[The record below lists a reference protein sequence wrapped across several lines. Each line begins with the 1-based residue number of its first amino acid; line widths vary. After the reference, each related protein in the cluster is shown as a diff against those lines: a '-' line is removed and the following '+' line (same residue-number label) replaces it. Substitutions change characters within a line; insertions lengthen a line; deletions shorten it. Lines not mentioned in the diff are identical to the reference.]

1 MVMKVQETRNF
12 QSEVKQLLHLMI
24 NSLYSNKEI
33 FLREL
38 ISNASDAADKLKFKA
53 LSNNNLYEND
63 NKLKVQISI
72 NKKEKLIIINDNGIG
87 MTRDEV
93 IENLGTIAKSGT
105 KSFIESL
112 KITSKKLEE
121 NKQPTQFIGQFGVGF
136 YSSFI
141 VANKVS
147 VKTRAAGIAYDK
159 GVFWE
164 STGENNY
171 NITNIYK
178 KSRGTEITL
187 HIRENNNEFL
197 DIWRIKNI
205 ISKYSDHISL
215 PIEIQ
220 TYDEKNKQYIWEQIN
235 KAQAIWLRNKSEISD
250 SEYKE
255 FYKQL
260 THDTTDPIA
269 WTHNHVEGKQEYT
282 SLLYIP
288 FNVPWD
294 VRNRDH
300 KNGIKLYVQ
309 RVFIMDDAEQLLPK
323 YLRFIK
329 GLVDSNDL
337 PLNIS
342 REILQD
348 NNIIYN
354 MKNMLTKKVL
364 NMLTNISKTKDLYN
378 DLWQKFGLILKEGPA
393 EDLNNK
399 DRIIKLLRFAST
411 YNNNSIQ
418 NVSLESYINR
428 MIEGQKKIYFLTA
441 DNYLAAKSSP
451 HLEFFSNKKIEVL
464 LLTDH
469 IDEWMMSYIT
479 DFQEKPLQLISKK
492 DESLNDFIKKKD
504 NLDNDINK
512 KTLNEFIKKVENL
525 LGNKIKKVYFTDR
538 LFNTPAI
545 VTTDTNEMSTQMAKL
560 FAAAGQ
566 QTPEIKYNFELN
578 SNHTLIKKAM
588 NIKDEKYFTE
598 FINLLLEEAIFAEK
612 GTLENPNIFI
622 NRINYFLSK
631 DKI

>member
-1 MVMKVQETRNF
+1 MKVQETRNF
-12 QSEVKQLLHLMI
+12 ESEVKQLLHLMI

-38 ISNASDAADKLKFKA
+38 ISNASDAADKLRFKA
-53 LSNNNLYEND
+53 LSNIKLYEND
-63 NKLKVQISI
+63 NQLKVQISI
-72 NKKEKLIIINDNGIG
+72 DKKEKLIIINDNGIG

-112 KITSKKLEE
+112 NISSKKLEN
-121 NKQPTQFIGQFGVGF
+121 NKQTTQFIGQFGVGF

-147 VKTRAAGIAYDK
+147 VKTRAAGIPHDK

-171 NITNIYK
+171 TITNIYK
-178 KSRGTEITL
+178 KFRGTEITL
-187 HIRENNNEFL
+187 HIRDNNNEFL
-197 DIWRIKNI
+197 DVWRIKNI
-205 ISKYSDHISL
+205 ISKYSEHISL

-220 TYDEKNKQYIWEQIN
+220 TYNEKTKQYVWEQIN

-260 THDTTDPIA
+260 THDTTDPIT
-269 WTHNHVEGKQEYT
+269 WSHNHVEGKQEYT

-288 FNVPWD
+288 SNVPWD
-294 VRNRDH
+294 VRNRDY
-300 KNGIKLYVQ
+300 KSGIKLYVQ

-348 NNIIYN
+348 NNIIHN
-354 MKNMLTKKVL
+354 MKNMLTRKVL
-364 NMLTNISKTKDLYN
+364 NMLINLSKKEDVYN
-378 DLWQKFGLILKEGPA
+378 DLWKKFGLILKEGPA

-399 DRIIKLLRFAST
+399 DKIIELLRFAST

-418 NVSLESYINR
+418 NISLETYINR
-428 MIEGQKKIYFLTA
+428 MIKGQNKIYFLTA
-441 DNYLAAKSSP
+441 DNYLSAKSSP
-451 HLEFFSNKKIEVL
+451 HLEFFINKKIEVL

-479 DFQEKPLQLISKK
+479 DFKGKPLQLISKK
-492 DESLNDFIKKKD
+492 DDSLNDFLQKEDNIDNNKNIKE
-504 NLDNDINK
+504 LDY
-512 KTLNEFIKKVENL
+512 FIKKIENL
-525 LGNKIKKVYFTDR
+525 LGNKVKKIYYTNR
-538 LFNTPAI
+538 LVNIPAI

-578 SNHTLIKKAM
+578 PTHVLIKKAM
-588 NIKDEKYFTE
+588 KIKDEKYFSE
-598 FINLLLEEAIFAEK
+598 FINLLLEEAILAEK
-612 GTLENPNIFI
+612 GTLDNPNIFI
-622 NRINYFLSK
+622 NRINYFLSNE
-631 DKI
+631 KI

>member
-1 MVMKVQETRNF
+1 MKVQETRNF
-12 QSEVKQLLHLMI
+12 ESEVKQLLHLMI

-38 ISNASDAADKLKFKA
+38 ISNASDAADKLRFKA
-53 LSNNNLYEND
+53 LSNIKLYEND
-63 NKLKVQISI
+63 NQLKVQISI

-112 KITSKKLEE
+112 NISSKKLEN
-121 NKQPTQFIGQFGVGF
+121 NKQTTQFIGQFGVGF

-147 VKTRAAGIAYDK
+147 VKTRAAGIPHDK

-171 NITNIYK
+171 TITNIYK
-178 KSRGTEITL
+178 KFRGTEITL
-187 HIRENNNEFL
+187 HIRDNNNEFL

-205 ISKYSDHISL
+205 ISKYSEHISL

-220 TYDEKNKQYIWEQIN
+220 TYNEKTKQYVWEQIN

-260 THDTTDPIA
+260 THDTTDPIT
-269 WTHNHVEGKQEYT
+269 WSHNHVEGKQEYT

-288 FNVPWD
+288 SNVPWD
-294 VRNRDH
+294 VRNRDY
-300 KNGIKLYVQ
+300 KSGIKLYVQ

-348 NNIIYN
+348 NNIIHN
-354 MKNMLTKKVL
+354 MKNILTKK
-364 NMLTNISKTKDLYN
+364 S
-378 DLWQKFGLILKEGPA
+378 
-393 EDLNNK
+393 
-399 DRIIKLLRFAST
+399 
-411 YNNNSIQ
+411 
-418 NVSLESYINR
+418 
-428 MIEGQKKIYFLTA
+428 
-441 DNYLAAKSSP
+441 
-451 HLEFFSNKKIEVL
+451 
-464 LLTDH
+464 
-469 IDEWMMSYIT
+469 
-479 DFQEKPLQLISKK
+479 
-492 DESLNDFIKKKD
+492 
-504 NLDNDINK
+504 
-512 KTLNEFIKKVENL
+512 
-525 LGNKIKKVYFTDR
+525 
-538 LFNTPAI
+538 
-545 VTTDTNEMSTQMAKL
+545 
-560 FAAAGQ
+560 
-566 QTPEIKYNFELN
+566 IKYVN
-578 SNHTLIKKAM
+578 
-588 NIKDEKYFTE
+588 KYFKKRR
-598 FINLLLEEAIFAEK
+598 FI
-612 GTLENPNIFI
+612 
-622 NRINYFLSK
+622 
-631 DKI
+631 

>member
-1 MVMKVQETRNF
+1 MKVQETRNF
-12 QSEVKQLLHLMI
+12 ESEVKQLLHLMI

-38 ISNASDAADKLKFKA
+38 ISNASDAADKLRFKA
-53 LSNNNLYEND
+53 LSNINLYEN
-63 NKLKVQISI
+63 NNELKVQISI
-72 NKKEKLIIINDNGIG
+72 DKKEKLIIINDNGIG

-112 KITSKKLEE
+112 NLSSKKLEN
-121 NKQPTQFIGQFGVGF
+121 NKQTNQFIGQFGVGF

-147 VKTRAAGIAYDK
+147 VKTRAAGISPDK

-171 NITNIYK
+171 TITDIYK
-178 KSRGTEITL
+178 KLRGTEVTL
-187 HIRENNNEFL
+187 HIRDNNNEFL
-197 DIWRIKNI
+197 DVWRIKNI
-205 ISKYSDHISL
+205 INKYSDHISL

-220 TYDEKNKQYIWEQIN
+220 TYNEKTKQYNWEQIN

-260 THDTTDPIA
+260 THDTNDPMT
-269 WTHNHVEGKQEYT
+269 WSHNHVEGKQEYT

-288 FNVPWD
+288 SNVPWD
-294 VRNRDH
+294 VRNRDY
-300 KNGIKLYVQ
+300 KSGIKLYVQ

-348 NNIIYN
+348 NNIIHN

-364 NMLTNISKTKDLYN
+364 NMLTNLSKKEDLYN

-399 DRIIKLLRFAST
+399 DKIINLLRFSST

-418 NVSLESYINR
+418 NISLESYINR
-428 MIEGQKKIYFLTA
+428 MIKGQKKIYFLTA
-441 DNYLAAKSSP
+441 DNYLSAKSSP
-451 HLEFFSNKKIEVL
+451 HLEFFSNKNIEVL

-479 DFQEKPLQLISKK
+479 DFKGKPLQLISKK
-492 DESLNDFIKKKD
+492 DDSLNDFIKKEDDID
-504 NLDNDINK
+504 NTKN
-512 KTLNEFIKKVENL
+512 IKKLDDFVKKIENL
-525 LGNKIKKVYFTDR
+525 LGNKIKKVYCTNR
-538 LFNTPAI
+538 LVNIPAI

-578 SNHTLIKKAM
+578 PNHILIKKAM
-588 NIKDEKYFTE
+588 NIKDEKYFSE
-598 FINLLLEEAIFAEK
+598 FINLLLEEAILAEK
-612 GTLENPNIFI
+612 GTLDNPNTFI
-622 NRINYFLSK
+622 NRINYFLSNE
-631 DKI
+631 KI

>member
-1 MVMKVQETRNF
+1 MKIQETRNF
-12 QSEVKQLLHLMI
+12 ESEVKQLLHLMI

-53 LSNNNLYEND
+53 LSNISLYEDD

-112 KITSKKLEE
+112 NISSKKIGE
-121 NKQPTQFIGQFGVGF
+121 NKQNTQFIGQFGVGF

-141 VANKVS
+141 VSNKVS

-178 KSRGTEITL
+178 KSRGTEIIL
-187 HIRENNNEFL
+187 HIRENSNEFL

-220 TYDEKNKQYIWEQIN
+220 TYDEKKKQYIWEQIN
-235 KAQAIWLRNKSEISD
+235 KAKAIWLRNKSEISN

-260 THDTTDPIA
+260 THDTADPIA
-269 WTHNHVEGKQEYT
+269 WSHNHVEGKQEYT

-294 VRNRDH
+294 VRNRDY
-300 KNGIKLYVQ
+300 KSGIKLYVQ
-309 RVFIMDDAEQLLPK
+309 RVFVMDDAEQLLPK

-364 NMLTNISKTKDLYN
+364 NMLTNLSKKEDIYN

-393 EDLNNK
+393 EDLTNK
-399 DRIIKLLRFAST
+399 DKIIELLRFAST

-418 NVSLESYINR
+418 NVSLTSYINR
-428 MIEGQKKIYFLTA
+428 MIKEQKKIYFLTA
-441 DNYLAAKSSP
+441 DNYLSAKSSP
-451 HLEFFSNKKIEVL
+451 HLEFFSNKNIEVL

-479 DFQEKPLQLISKK
+479 DFKGKSLQLISKK
-492 DESLNDFIKKKD
+492 DESLNDFIKKED
-504 NLDNDINK
+504 DINHNNQNIK
-512 KTLNEFIKKVENL
+512 ELNTFIKKIEDL
-525 LGNKIKKVYFTDR
+525 LGNKIKKVYLTNR

-566 QTPEIKYNFELN
+566 KTPDIKYNFELN
-578 SNHTLIKKAM
+578 PNHTLIKKAI
-588 NIKDEKYFTE
+588 NIKDEKYFSE
-598 FINLLLEEAIFAEK
+598 FINLLLEEAILAEK
-612 GTLENPNIFI
+612 GTLDNPNTFI
-622 NRINYFLSK
+622 NRINYFLSV
-631 DKI
+631 DKK